1 MYAPLVPLFLHPP
14 QQHRNFAPPQPP
26 DSNPTLP
33 GLPHEK
39 ELL

>member
-1 MYAPLVPLFLHPP
+1 MYAPLMSLSLHPP
-14 QQHRNFAPPQPP
+14 QQHSNFTTPHTPA
-26 DSNPTLP
+26 SNPTLP